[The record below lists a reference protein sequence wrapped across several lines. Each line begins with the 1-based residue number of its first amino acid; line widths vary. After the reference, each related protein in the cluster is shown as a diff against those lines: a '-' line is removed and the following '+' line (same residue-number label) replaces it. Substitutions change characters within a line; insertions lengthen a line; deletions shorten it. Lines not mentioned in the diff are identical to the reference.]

1 MLQGKKILLGVTGSI
16 AAYKSAQIIRLLVRE
31 GAEVKVIMT
40 PLAKE
45 FITPL
50 TLATLARNPI
60 LVDFFDPTNGNW
72 NSHVDLGLWAD
83 LFLIAPATANTMA
96 KMANGIADNL
106 LLTSYLS
113 ARAPVFVAPA
123 MDLDMFSHPAT
134 QSNINK
140 LKELGCVII
149 EPASGELA
157 SGLEGKGRM
166 EEPEKIVECI
176 NDYFTPKIL
185 QGKKILIT
193 AGPTYENI
201 DPVRF
206 IGNYS
211 TGKMGFALA
220 EACASGGAD
229 VTLIAGPVQLKTVNS
244 RITRIDVTSA
254 DEMYAE
260 ATMHFPLMDGAI
272 LSAAVADFKPAHQS
286 ENKLKRGKDSLVVE
300 FVPNPDIARRLG
312 EMKSNNQFLVG
323 FALETNDEEQNARG
337 KMERKN
343 LDLIVLN
350 SLNDKQAGFGFD
362 TNKVTI
368 LGRNGTKNEYELKS
382 KTEVARDIVDE
393 IASLLAK

>member
-16 AAYKSAQIIRLLVRE
+16 AAYKSAQIIRLLVKE

-157 SGLEGKGRM
+157 SRLLAGLR
-166 EEPEKIVECI
+166 
-176 NDYFTPKIL
+176 
-185 QGKKILIT
+185 
-193 AGPTYENI
+193 AGI
-201 DPVRF
+201 
-206 IGNYS
+206 
-211 TGKMGFALA
+211 AA
-220 EACASGGAD
+220 GGE
-229 VTLIAGPVQLKTVNS
+229 AGPV
-244 RITRIDVTSA
+244 
-254 DEMYAE
+254 
-260 ATMHFPLMDGAI
+260 H
-272 LSAAVADFKPAHQS
+272 SAAVK
-286 ENKLKRGKDSLVVE
+286 VVDDYPWPVVDLRIDWAE
-300 FVPNPDIARRLG
+300 TDPLA
-312 EMKSNNQFLVG
+312 
-323 FALETNDEEQNARG
+323 ALEQLWLAWEPQMDAYITRALDPREAPAYGVPGDE
-337 KMERKN
+337 
-343 LDLIVLN
+343 
-350 SLNDKQAGFGFD
+350 
-362 TNKVTI
+362 
-368 LGRNGTKNEYELKS
+368 
-382 KTEVARDIVDE
+382 
-393 IASLLAK
+393 